1 MKRLVLVR
9 HGESRWNAEA
19 RIQGQSCAGLSAVG
33 HEQARLTAAALA
45 ATYPHAALVASDLQ
59 RTLETVGPLADE
71 LGVEVREDPGLRERA
86 FGRWEGMLRS
96 EVADAD
102 RARWSRW
109 VEGEDVV
116 PEVGGESASQLV
128 DRVEPVLRGLLEKT
142 ELGQATIAVTHG
154 GPVWHGVHRLLGVVP
169 GTFGGVS
176 NASVTELIAIDGH
189 LVIDRWNEVAH
200 LPVQLRVGWLAAAA
214 SDAPPVGR

>member
-1 MKRLVLVR
+1 MRRLVLVR

-19 RIQGQSCAGLSAVG
+19 RIQGQACAGLSATG
-33 HEQARLTAAALA
+33 HAQARVTAAALA
-45 ATYPHAALVASDLQ
+45 ATYPKATLVASDLQ
-59 RTLETVGPLADE
+59 RTIETASPLAAE
-71 LGVEVREDPGLRERA
+71 LGVEVRQDPGLRERA

-96 EVADAD
+96 EVAAAD

-109 VEGEDVV
+109 LEGEDVV
-116 PEVGGESASQLV
+116 AEIGGESAQQLA
-128 DRVEPVLRGLLEKT
+128 DRVEPVLRGLIEKT
-142 ELGQATIAVTHG
+142 EPGEVTIAVTHG
-154 GPVWHGVHRLLGVVP
+154 GPVWHGVHRVLGVVP

-176 NASVTELIAIDGH
+176 NASVTELLAIDGH

-200 LPVQLRVGWLAAAA
+200 LPVQLRVEWSAASA